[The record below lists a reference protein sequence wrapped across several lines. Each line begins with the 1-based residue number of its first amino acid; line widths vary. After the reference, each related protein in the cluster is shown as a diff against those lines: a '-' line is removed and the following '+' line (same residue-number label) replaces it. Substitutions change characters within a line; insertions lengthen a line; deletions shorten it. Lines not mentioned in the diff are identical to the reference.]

1 MSFTGQVLKLLQEGK
16 HDEMQGELAR
26 MEESWRFMN
35 KVRESLES
43 TNKDLVSKANEL
55 ALAGQRIVDEK
66 RQAIT
71 DAATAQTFLTQQIA
85 AVQLNK
91 SGQLEQIVAQNV
103 ELQNKVKELS
113 TTLEELGRSGD
124 TELQQRN
131 QELAGENRR
140 LRMVLRQ
147 KEAAEAAR
155 GTSE

>member
-147 KEAAEAAR
+147 KEAAGAAR